1 MASID
6 NSLKHISGKIDE
18 LLITIKGTLEL
29 LAISEFDDD
38 VYNPSL
44 MAIERIA
51 GTSSGDQKRA

>member
-1 MASID
+1 MASTD
-6 NSLKHISGKIDE
+6 NPLKHISGEIDE

-51 GTSSGDQKRA
+51 GTSSEDQKRA